1 MRKQEIVRMRIENK
15 CEWEESDVSSDRRTH
30 ACILITGSSRCR
42 KEALAHSCIIS
53 LKTIKS
59 AVAKT
64 ISHYIPRLA

>member
-1 MRKQEIVRMRIENK
+1 MRIENK
-15 CEWEESDVSSDRRTH
+15 CELEESDVSSDRRAH
-30 ACILITGSSRCR
+30 ACILISGSSHCR
-42 KEALAHSCIIS
+42 KEALAQSCIIS